1 MFIHINNMNFSLV
14 APSRA
19 RKKIIEKQRME
30 LMKKAAETKPFLLL
44 DNRIQVNDTD
54 SEFFSC
60 SSVRLTA
67 IVEYVNNRHM
77 LPDIVDSSRQYKW
90 YKNDE
95 KDITFD
101 YFTPFYISN
110 ADFYIVVTYVKI
122 NCNSSLFFVF
132 YFYPFSY
139 FFLFYLFL

>member
-54 SEFFSC
+54 SDFFSC

-77 LPDIVDSSRQYKW
+77 LPDIVDPSLP
-90 YKNDE
+90 
-95 KDITFD
+95 DITKCS
-101 YFTPFYISN
+101 TQEGNMIIPPEGISGMKSIGIVWAYI
-110 ADFYIVVTYVKI
+110 
-122 NCNSSLFFVF
+122 
-132 YFYPFSY
+132 PH
-139 FFLFYLFL
+139 